1 MSDSM
6 NSATATAAADVVGEG
21 QSGTVVRSTVMRRL
35 FKNPLGIAS
44 IVILGTIALLAIFA
58 PVIAPFEENFANISK
73 TLAAPDSTNILGTDS
88 AGRDNWSRLLFGAQL
103 TLLSA
108 LLCAGVAIAIG
119 LPAGLIAGYYAG
131 KFEAVSNWVVSILM
145 SLPGLIVLLTI
156 RAAFGPS
163 VWISMIAFGI
173 LISPSYFRLTRAA
186 VQSVRNEL
194 YVDAARVSGLS
205 DLSIVA
211 RHIFS
216 VVRAPIII
224 QTAAIAGV
232 AIAIQSGLEFL
243 GLGDPTKATW
253 GVMLSEGFKN
263 VYMTPTLLLW
273 PALAM
278 ALTIGG
284 LVLLG
289 NAIRDALEDG
299 EKIKHRK
306 KRTPASAKAAAM
318 ATATGAERTTAEPA
332 KARQSR
338 KAVAAVERGTEHHL
352 VKVTNLGV
360 GYPQADGSIK
370 KVVDDV
376 SFHVDRGEI
385 LGIVGES
392 GSGKSQTAF
401 SILGLLPDNARI
413 VAGSIQFDGN
423 YTVAPDE
430 DRVNQ
435 ERLSK
440 LRGKRISYIPQEPMS
455 NLDPAFTIGYQLV
468 TPMVRV
474 LGISKAEARTRALK
488 LLTDVGIVNPER
500 TFNAYPHEVSG
511 GMAQRVLIA
520 GAISCEPDL
529 VIADEPTTALDV
541 TVQADVLDLLRELQ
555 QRLNIGVILVTH
567 NFGVVADL
575 CDRVAVMQNG
585 RLVEEGTVR
594 EILRNPKEQY
604 TQTLLGSMLE
614 GKEPMTMLVSPPE
627 GPVSHT
633 DSGSGRVAEKEPVA

>member
-1 MSDSM
+1 MSDSVD
-6 NSATATAAADVVGEG
+6 SAAVSADSMGLAAKPEAG

-35 FKNPLGIAS
+35 LKNPMGIAS
-44 IVILGTIALLAIFA
+44 LVILLTIAALAILA

-73 TLAAPDSTNILGTDS
+73 TLAAPDSVNILGTDS
-88 AGRDNWSRLLFGAQL
+88 AGRDTWSRLLFGAQL

-119 LPAGLIAGYYAG
+119 LPAGLIAGYYGG

-173 LISPSYFRLTRAA
+173 LISPSYFRLTRTA

-205 DLSIVA
+205 DLSIIA

-263 VYMTPTLLLW
+263 VYLTPILLLW

-306 KRTPASAKAAAM
+306 KVAIVES
-318 ATATGAERTTAEPA
+318 TTADPA

-338 KAVAAVERGTEHHL
+338 KSVAAVDAGTEHHL

-413 VAGSIQFDGN
+413 VGGSIQFDGN
-423 YTVAPDE
+423 YTVAPGDE
-430 DRVNQ
+430 RVGQ

-474 LGISKAEARTRALK
+474 LGISKAEARQRALK
-488 LLTDVGIVNPER
+488 LLTDVGIANPER

-594 EILRNPKEQY
+594 EILRNPKEPY

-614 GKEPMTMLVSPPE
+614 GKTPMTMLVSKP
-627 GPVSHT
+627 
-633 DSGSGRVAEKEPVA
+633 GSAIEKEPVA

>member
-1 MSDSM
+1 MTESVET
-6 NSATATAAADVVGEG
+6 SALTPVPGTSG
-21 QSGTVVRSTVMRRL
+21 QTGTVVRSTVLKRL
-35 FKNPLGIAS
+35 LKNPMGSIA
-44 IVILGTIALLAIFA
+44 IVILMGMAVLAMFA
-58 PVIAPFEENFANISK
+58 DVLAPFDENFANISK
-73 TLAAPDSTNILGTDS
+73 TLAAPDPVNILGTDS
-88 AGRDNWSRLLFGAQL
+88 SGRDVWSRLLFGAQL
-103 TLLSA
+103 TLLSS
-108 LLCAGVAIAIG
+108 LLCAVVAIVIG
-119 LPAGLIAGYYAG
+119 LPAGLVAGYYAG
-131 KFEAVSNWVVSILM
+131 RFEALSNWIVSILM

-163 VWISMIAFGI
+163 VWIAMIAFGV
-173 LISPSYFRLTRAA
+173 LISPSYFRLTRSA

-205 DLSIVA
+205 DLRIIT

-243 GLGDPTKATW
+243 GLGDPAKATW

-263 VYMTPTLLLW
+263 VYLTPTLLFW
-273 PALAM
+273 PAFAM
-278 ALTIGG
+278 ALTIGA

-289 NAIRDALEDG
+289 NALRDALEDG

-306 KRTPASAKAAAM
+306 
-318 ATATGAERTTAEPA
+318 RTTAAPA
-332 KARQSR
+332 PGSAATRAAR
-338 KAVAAVERGTEHHL
+338 KTPAAVDAGTEHHL

-360 GYPQADGSIK
+360 GYPQADGSVK

-423 YTVAPDE
+423 YTVAPGEEHVSQD
-430 DRVNQ
+430 
-435 ERLSK
+435 RLSK
-440 LRGKRISYIPQEPMS
+440 LRGRRISYIPQEPMS

-474 LGISKAEARTRALK
+474 LGISKGEATARALK
-488 LLTDVGIVNPER
+488 LLTDVGIVNPKR
-500 TFNAYPHEVSG
+500 TFDAYPHEVSG

-541 TVQADVLDLLRELQ
+541 TVQAEVLDLIRDLQ
-555 QRLNIGVILVTH
+555 KRLNIGVILVTH

-575 CDRVAVMQNG
+575 CDRVVVMQNG
-585 RLVEEGTVR
+585 RLVEEGPVR
-594 EILRNPKEQY
+594 GILRNPQETY
-604 TQTLLGSMLE
+604 TRTLLGSMLE
-614 GKEPMTMLVSPPE
+614 GKEPMTMLVSSTSQ
-627 GPVSHT
+627 GAAS
-633 DSGSGRVAEKEPVA
+633 

>member
-1 MSDSM
+1 M
-6 NSATATAAADVVGEG
+6 NYSSEEAAATAAAAAPAGTG
-21 QSGTVVRSTVMRRL
+21 QSGTVVRSTVVRRL
-35 FKNPLGIAS
+35 FKNPLGIAAMG
-44 IVILGTIALLAIFA
+44 ILLVISLLALLA
-58 PVIAPFEENFANISK
+58 PVLAPFDQNYANIAK
-73 TLAAPDSTNILGTDS
+73 TLAAPDSVNILGTDS
-88 AGRDNWSRLLFGAQL
+88 AGRDVWSRLLFGAQL

-108 LLCAGVAIAIG
+108 LLCAGVAIVIG

-131 KFEAVSNWVVSILM
+131 KFEAGSNWVVSILM

-163 VWISMIAFGI
+163 VWISMIAFGV
-173 LISPSYFRLTRAA
+173 LISPSYFRLTRTA

-205 DLSIVA
+205 DLSIIA

-263 VYMTPTLLLW
+263 VYLNPTLLFW

-289 NAIRDALEDG
+289 NALRDALEDG
-299 EKIKHRK
+299 EKIKNRK
-306 KRTPASAKAAAM
+306 KTAVPPAGTTPARSAA
-318 ATATGAERTTAEPA
+318 RT
-332 KARQSR
+332 SR
-338 KAVAAVERGTEHHL
+338 KSLAAVDAGTEHHL

-413 VAGSIQFDGN
+413 VAGSIQFDAN
-423 YTVAPDE
+423 YTVAPGE
-430 DRVNQ
+430 ERVSQ

-468 TPMVRV
+468 TPMMRV
-474 LGISKAEARTRALK
+474 LGISKDEARTRALK

-500 TFNAYPHEVSG
+500 TFDAYPHEVSG

-541 TVQADVLDLLRELQ
+541 TVQADVLDLIRDLQ
-555 QRLNIGVILVTH
+555 KRLNIGVILVTH

-575 CDRVAVMQNG
+575 CDRVVVMQNG
-585 RLVEEGTVR
+585 RLVEEGPVR
-594 EILRNPKEQY
+594 GILRNPQETY
-604 TQTLLGSMLE
+604 TRTLLGSMLE
-614 GKEPMTMLVSPPE
+614 GREPMTMLVSSTSQ
-627 GPVSHT
+627 GAAS
-633 DSGSGRVAEKEPVA
+633 